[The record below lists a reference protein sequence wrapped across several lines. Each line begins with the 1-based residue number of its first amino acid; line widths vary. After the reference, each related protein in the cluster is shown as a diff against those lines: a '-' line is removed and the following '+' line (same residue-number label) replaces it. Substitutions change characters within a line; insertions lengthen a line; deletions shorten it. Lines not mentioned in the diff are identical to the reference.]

1 MKIWAYFCKICVGI
15 RIGYQPSPALQCLP
29 SSSMQQRIIRYQ
41 HAERLRPVQ
50 SQIGPTKNSTSEDDG
65 YQFTYRGNDGRL
77 KATFEQAFKNGTP
90 ALDGTLASAPWELG
104 YQMSEK
110 NLQWNYN
117 LKTRFIARIAADKL
131 EITNEEVEMR
141 LDNLQALLP
150 DITSRLPIMH
160 PMTLTRLL
168 DTVDTLPQ
176 QLMSLKT
183 AFPGANVSKLAVRA
197 PELVLTMDGELM
209 QIIADQLHELLP
221 NLNVDLLVEE
231 NPSMLDV
238 EELRSAMAE
247 AKRIM
252 PDLDIKKAMGS
263 DPQLILSFQRGSQ
276 LIPYDPPTPEYESEA
291 DDDEY
296 AAYYK

>member
-1 MKIWAYFCKICVGI
+1 MGA
-15 RIGYQPSPALQCLP
+15 RIGCPPSPALQSLP
-29 SSSMQQRIIRYQ
+29 SSLQPQSIRYQ
-41 HAERLRPVQ
+41 HTERLRRVQ
-50 SQIGPTKNSTSEDDG
+50 AQDGPTTSTSNDDDG
-65 YQFTYRGNDGRL
+65 YQFTYRGNDGRY
-77 KATFEQAFKNGTP
+77 KATFEQAFKNGIP

-110 NLQWNYN
+110 NILWNGN
-117 LKTRFIARIAADKL
+117 LKTRLIARIAAEKLKISDEEVVIRLDKL
-131 EITNEEVEMR
+131 QI
-141 LDNLQALLP
+141 LLP
-150 DITSRLPIMH
+150 DITSKLPIMH
-160 PMTLTRLL
+160 PVTLTRLL
-168 DTVDTLPQ
+168 DTIDTLPK
-176 QLMSLKT
+176 QLMSLKS

-197 PELVLTMDGELM
+197 PELVLTMDFELM

-221 NLNVDLLVEE
+221 NLNIDLLVEE

-252 PDLDIKKAMGS
+252 PDLDIKKEMGS

-276 LIPYDPPTPEYESEA
+276 LIPYDPPTPEYESETD

>member
-1 MKIWAYFCKICVGI
+1 MNTMGA
-15 RIGYQPSPALQCLP
+15 RIGYQPSPAPQSLP
-29 SSSMQQRIIRYQ
+29 SSLHPHFIHCQRT
-41 HAERLRPVQ
+41 ERLRRIQ
-50 SQIGPTKNSTSEDDG
+50 SQDGPTHNTANDDDG

-77 KATFEQAFKNGTP
+77 KATFEQAFKNGIPT
-90 ALDGTLASAPWELG
+90 LDGTLTSAPWELG

-110 NLQWNYN
+110 NILWNDS
-117 LKTRFIARIAADKL
+117 LKTRLAARSAAEKL
-131 EITNEEVEMR
+131 KISDEEVECR
-141 LDNLQALLP
+141 LDTLQALLP
-150 DITSRLPIMH
+150 DITSKLPVMH
-160 PMTLTRLL
+160 PVTLTRLL

-197 PELVLTMDGELM
+197 PEMVLTMDSELM

-221 NLNVDLLVEE
+221 SLNIDLLVEE

-252 PDLDIKKAMGS
+252 PDLDIKRAMGS

-276 LIPYDPPTPEYESEA
+276 LIPYDPPTPEYESETE
-291 DDDEY
+291 DDEY

>member
-1 MKIWAYFCKICVGI
+1 MNS
-15 RIGYQPSPALQCLP
+15 RIGCRSSTGVQSLP
-29 SSSMQQRIIRYQ
+29 FLISQITLRQANRIHSQADPTTSSS
-41 HAERLRPVQ
+41 
-50 SQIGPTKNSTSEDDG
+50 NEDDS
-65 YQFTYRGNDGRL
+65 YQFTYIGNDGRK
-77 KATFEQAFKNGTP
+77 KATFEQAFKNGVP

-110 NLQWNYN
+110 HIMWNDN
-117 LKTRFIARIAADKL
+117 LKTRMVARVAAEKL
-131 EITNEEVEMR
+131 KISNEEVEIR

-150 DITSRLPIMH
+150 DISSKLPIMH
-160 PMTLTRLL
+160 PVTLTRLL

-183 AFPGANVSKLAVRA
+183 AFPGSNVSKLAVRA
-197 PELVLTMDGELM
+197 PEMVLTMDAELM

-276 LIPYDPPTPEYESEA
+276 LIPYDPPTPEYESGT

>member
-1 MKIWAYFCKICVGI
+1 MGAC
-15 RIGYQPSPALQCLP
+15 IGRQPSPGVQSLP
-29 SSSMQQRIIRYQ
+29 SISNPNFIHYQRAEQRLGRIQSQNGPTTSSMDD
-41 HAERLRPVQ
+41 
-50 SQIGPTKNSTSEDDG
+50 NDG

-77 KATFEQAFKNGTP
+77 KATFEQAFKNGVP
-90 ALDGTLASAPWELG
+90 NSLDGSLASAPWELG

-110 NLQWNYN
+110 NIMWNDN
-117 LKTRFIARIAADKL
+117 LKLRLITRTAAEKL
-131 EITNEEVEMR
+131 NISNEEVEIR
-141 LDNLQALLP
+141 LDNLTALLP
-150 DITSRLPIMH
+150 DIAQKLPIMH
-160 PMTLTRLL
+160 PVTLTRLL
-168 DTVDTLPQ
+168 DTVDALPQ

-197 PELVLTMDGELM
+197 PEMVLTMDAELM

-221 NLNVDLLVEE
+221 ELNVDLLVEE

-252 PDLDIKKAMGS
+252 PDLDIRKAMGS

-276 LIPYDPPTPEYESEA
+276 LIPYDPPTPEYESET

>member
-1 MKIWAYFCKICVGI
+1 MGA
-15 RIGYQPSPALQCLP
+15 RIGYQPSPAVQSLP
-29 SSSMQQRIIRYQ
+29 SSLHPQSIHYQ
-41 HAERLRPVQ
+41 HTERLSRVQ
-50 SQIGPTKNSTSEDDG
+50 SQNGPTDSTSNADDG
-65 YQFTYRGNDGRL
+65 YQFTYRGSDGRL
-77 KATFEQAFKNGTP
+77 KATFEQAFKNGRP
-90 ALDGTLASAPWELG
+90 SMAAPWELG

-110 NLQWNYN
+110 NILWNDN
-117 LKTRFIARIAADKL
+117 LKTQLLARNAAKKL
-131 EITNEEVEMR
+131 KISNEEVEIR
-141 LDNLQALLP
+141 LDTLQVLLP
-150 DITSRLPIMH
+150 DLTSKLSIMH
-160 PMTLTRLL
+160 PLTLTRLL

-197 PELVLTMDGELM
+197 PELVLTMDLELM
-209 QIIADQLHELLP
+209 QIIANQLHELLP

-276 LIPYDPPTPEYESEA
+276 LIPYDPPTPEYESEN